1 MSQSQTAFRS
11 WSDLE
16 TRRWFH
22 GRWRSRRE
30 GRCTGSQTQSNGCC
44 YGPSAMRAR
53 VPYRPPPNIRRTETK
68 GGVAPRKG
76 CIMRA
81 LPKGVWSRNSPPAS
95 PRDCARPA
103 SRRDDTVYARPPMFD
118 RRRSGLRLQN
128 YMGGERPLTAHL
140 RHRGRVRRR
149 TAHHP
154 QATLDA
160 RRCYCAAATGEA
172 LRSDRR
178 FDPARQLQKGGNDS
192 GAEINAVID
201 QQGAERFIASP
212 QISVRQ
218 IHRVNKINCV

>member
-1 MSQSQTAFRS
+1 VSQSQTAFRS

-118 RRRSGLRLQN
+118 RRCSGLTLQN
-128 YMGGERPLTAHL
+128 YMGGERPLTAHPRRL
-140 RHRGRVRRR
+140 GRSRRR
-149 TAHHP
+149 TAIHP
-154 QATLDA
+154 LLPISTRSVASRSFASDPLASDA
-160 RRCYCAAATGEA
+160 
-172 LRSDRR
+172 
-178 FDPARQLQKGGNDS
+178 
-192 GAEINAVID
+192 AVT
-201 QQGAERFIASP
+201 
-212 QISVRQ
+212 
-218 IHRVNKINCV
+218 